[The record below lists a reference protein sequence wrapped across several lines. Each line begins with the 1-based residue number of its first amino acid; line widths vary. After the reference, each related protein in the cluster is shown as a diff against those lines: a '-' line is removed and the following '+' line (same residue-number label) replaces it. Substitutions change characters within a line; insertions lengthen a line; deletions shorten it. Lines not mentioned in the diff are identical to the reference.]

1 MQGRCSGLFCWT
13 SKYTYSVVTG
23 RLYYAI
29 CAFMAVVCHTSSK
42 TICREKYL
50 YITRLCICKLLAL
63 GMWLKTL
70 YWKYCIMTTHI
81 SYKVYPEA
89 DEFKAV
95 DKKYSFCFYWNVPEN
110 ILNDTNPHLFPPHP
124 LFYLI
129 FIERQKI
136 EVCEVWTRDINIK
149 KIL

>member
-29 CAFMAVVCHTSSK
+29 CAFMTVVCHTSSK

-95 DKKYSFCFYWNVPEN
+95 DKKYHFV
-110 ILNDTNPHLFPPHP
+110 
-124 LFYLI
+124 
-129 FIERQKI
+129 FIETHRKI
-136 EVCEVWTRDINIK
+136 SWMTLIRISFLPIPYFIWSSLKGK
-149 KIL
+149 KSKYVKFERGI